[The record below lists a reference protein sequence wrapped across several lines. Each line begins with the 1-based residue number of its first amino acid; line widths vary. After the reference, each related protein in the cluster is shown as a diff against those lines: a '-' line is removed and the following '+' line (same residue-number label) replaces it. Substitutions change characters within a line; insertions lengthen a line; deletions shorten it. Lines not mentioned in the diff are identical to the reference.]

1 MRANGCPWDENA
13 CSPLFIAAENG
24 DVAVV
29 RAEIEAKADVNKWPS
44 VYAAARN
51 GHESVAKLLI
61 EAK

>member
-1 MRANGCPWDENA
+1 M
-13 CSPLFIAAENG
+13 
-24 DVAVV
+24 V